1 MRTVERTENRDRSP
15 TSDTDRPRPPSLS
28 EVPLPPL
35 SMLSEDIAWPMDPP
49 AEFDDYED
57 IQQPPPSPPAFVES
71 SAELENVKLM
81 FRNVSNPAVSYEHS
95 QNLMDSK
102 DEDDICSRSEPYMI
116 EFESRNQS
124 HGGPSSSSVR
134 KSASLNYY
142 DNKRNNKF
150 RYSTTSENEN
160 LLDHEEAKM

>member
-1 MRTVERTENRDRSP
+1 
-15 TSDTDRPRPPSLS
+15 
-28 EVPLPPL
+28 
-35 SMLSEDIAWPMDPP
+35 MLSEDIAWPMDPP